1 VSDEKRLWAP
11 WIDGSVTART
21 VSPAT
26 LRIRPDRW
34 RGVTRQPASGSA
46 DEDHDPAGH
55 HRLNDRDRGEGERG
69 DVQQARGGGDRQTGD
84 ESPRGEQ

>member
-1 VSDEKRLWAP
+1 
-11 WIDGSVTART
+11 
-21 VSPAT
+21 
-26 LRIRPDRW
+26 
-34 RGVTRQPASGSA
+34 VTRQPASGSA